1 MFGSGCQSVVPN
13 RVGGCDD
20 HENRCYPLSETNGTV
35 FGMKGESIV
44 LIGMAGVGKS
54 TIGMSLAKALG
65 FNFIDVDNYILE
77 KNGKTI
83 QEIIDDEGEEALLQ
97 LEKRRMYEIDLPR
110 MVVAPGGSIIYHP
123 DLMEYLK
130 QNSTLVY
137 LDDSF
142 ENIAEKLA
150 GELNR
155 GIVGLKNKSLRRIYE
170 ERKPLYSKYAD
181 IAVNCQDK
189 SQDQV
194 VSEILQYFGD
204 SGKNP

>member
-1 MFGSGCQSVVPN
+1 MWCRIKSEAVDEQ
-13 RVGGCDD
+13 R
-20 HENRCYPLSETNGTV
+20 NRCYPLPENSRMV
-35 FGMKGESIV
+35 FDMKDESIV

-54 TIGMSLAKALG
+54 TIGMSLAKVLG
-65 FNFIDVDNYILE
+65 FNFIDVDDYILE
-77 KNGKTI
+77 KDGKTI
-83 QEIIDDEGEEALLQ
+83 QEIIDDEGDEAFLQ
-97 LEKRRMYEIDLPR
+97 LEKRRMYEVDLPR

-142 ENIAEKLA
+142 ENIAEKLT

-155 GIVGLKNKSLRRIYE
+155 GIVGLENKSLRQIYE
-170 ERKPLYSKYAD
+170 ERKPLYSRYAD
-181 IAVNCQDK
+181 ITINCQGK

-194 VSEILQYFGD
+194 VSEILQYFWD
-204 SGKNP
+204 LSKNP

>member
-1 MFGSGCQSVVPN
+1 M
-13 RVGGCDD
+13 
-20 HENRCYPLSETNGTV
+20 V

-65 FNFIDVDNYILE
+65 FNFIDVDEYILE
-77 KNGKTI
+77 KDGRTI
-83 QEIIDDEGEEALLQ
+83 QEIIDDEGEGAFLQ

-130 QNSTLVY
+130 QNSTLVF

-142 ENIAEKLA
+142 ENIAEKLT
-150 GELNR
+150 GELDR
-155 GIVGLKNKSLRRIYE
+155 GIVGLKNKSLKQIYE

-181 IAVNCQDK
+181 ITISCQGK

-194 VSEILQYFGD
+194 VSEILQYFWD
-204 SGKNP
+204 LSKNP